1 VVFTTDSGFPLLD
14 NLPGAKT
21 VVVVDS
27 IQTGSVPPGTLYIL
41 RSSDMMSMSGPSPH
55 YVGLLETLQLA
66 KELLLN
72 VPKGVIILAIE

>member
-1 VVFTTDSGFPLLD
+1 
-14 NLPGAKT
+14 
-21 VVVVDS
+21 
-27 IQTGSVPPGTLYIL
+27 
-41 RSSDMMSMSGPSPH
+41 MSGPSPH